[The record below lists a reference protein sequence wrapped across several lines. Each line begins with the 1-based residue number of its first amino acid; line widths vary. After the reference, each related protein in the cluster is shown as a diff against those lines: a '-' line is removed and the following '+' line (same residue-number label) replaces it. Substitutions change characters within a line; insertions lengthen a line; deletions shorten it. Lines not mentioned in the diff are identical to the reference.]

1 MEFLHDIS
9 TISLIF
15 CIYFLYKFIEIRNKS
30 NYFIDLAQRFSAS
43 VCIEEISAM
52 LISEIKKKLKAP
64 VILFNEY
71 TFTETKTITQIP
83 TRDIIENTIFPSH
96 QFLILKELLE
106 KENSI
111 YFYSK
116 NFNNIEIKKYFPK
129 FQEENFILIPI
140 YANNYKIL
148 TVEIFFDKKIPQ
160 NIDSNYLS
168 KIIEIYV
175 SNYKK
180 LDFCALK
187 QEELKKEE
195 LVNIIIDKIKNIF
208 DEETMMYTILQ
219 EVSTAFRADRCY
231 FITYYKN
238 SEHSPYIHSEYVR
251 SPYAKSIISKDLDYK
266 ELWEFFKSINM
277 TSGDYAFERIDEF
290 IEANNL
296 KNTIAE
302 DFLKRAEIKSYYPFK
317 VFEDEKKSF
326 NMVIQFTQDIEILKK
341 EDLKKIDLLIKQIK
355 IALYQAK
362 LYTKL
367 VQNSEREKLMIDLI
381 GILRSS
387 LDINNVINDFINKI
401 GYYFNATRCIVRKFN
416 EETHKFSAFEEAF
429 EYKKNFYTTE
439 TKNTSLSNDLEKFLL
454 HNEKFHDVLNI
465 NYSGEFFKDDFE
477 YKESVIRYFEVYKI
491 NSFLAAF
498 VRHNNRLLGFISMHF
513 SEERDFSKNDE
524 EFLKAIAFQVGA
536 ALYQSNLY
544 TDIIKKAEKEKLLK
558 NILNDVR
565 SIQDK
570 PLLLNYFVRKLVN
583 SSSALACIIF
593 DKSSEYVFFETQPD
607 NQNEIVNKLKKFE
620 YKSTERYNIFYNDNL
635 FLNEEIKTILLI
647 KSELNINVFFLFDI
661 KKSKQDIDFQL
672 LNSITEVMTNS
683 LKIFENN
690 EKVNSL
696 RETFLATLSHDLQ
709 VPLIA
714 ERNALEF
721 ILKKLETNTKFDFK
735 EIITNLLDSNVNLTE
750 MLKTLLE
757 IYRIEAKKIN
767 FEKTET
773 DISKI
778 LEEIEYEF
786 YEVLNKK
793 GIILEKN
800 LTVQDSIIFA
810 DSLALKNAIK
820 ILIKNAILHISYE
833 KKIKIVLY
841 KENKNLILCISVE
854 GSSLT
859 KEMEK
864 IIFERNNMSQY
875 LEREIGEGLPIYLAK
890 LLIEGQNGELFI
902 KHSTDRDLTFCIA
915 I

>member
-1 MEFLHDIS
+1 MELFYYTS
-9 TISLIF
+9 TILLIF
-15 CIYFLYKFIEIRNKS
+15 CFYFLYKVMEIRNRS
-30 NYFIDLAQRFSAS
+30 NYFIDLAQKFSVS
-43 VCIEEISAM
+43 VCIQDISLL
-52 LISEIKKKLKAP
+52 LISEIKKKLNAS

-71 TFTETKTITQIP
+71 TFSETRTIAQLP
-83 TRDIIENTIFPSH
+83 TRDIIENIVFPSH
-96 QFLILKELLE
+96 QFLILKKFLE
-106 KENSI
+106 KENST
-111 YFYSK
+111 YFCSK
-116 NFNNIEIKKYFPK
+116 NFQNEEINNYFPK
-129 FQEENFILIPI
+129 FKQENFILIPI

-148 TVEIFFDKKIPQ
+148 TVEVFFDKTF
-160 NIDSNYLS
+160 S
-168 KIIEIYV
+168 KNVDTDFLNRITEMYV
-175 SNYKK
+175 SNYIK
-180 LDFCALK
+180 LDFCSQK

-195 LVNIIIDKIKNIF
+195 LVTVVIDKIKNIF
-208 DEETMMYTILQ
+208 DEESMMHTILQ
-219 EVSTAFRADRCY
+219 EVSAAFKADRCY

-238 SEHSPYIHSEYVR
+238 SERIPHIHSEYVR

-277 TSGDYAFERIDEF
+277 TGGDYIFERVDEF

-302 DFLKRAEIKSYYPFK
+302 DFLMKAEIKSYYPFK
-317 VFEDEKKSF
+317 IFEDEKKSF
-326 NMVIQFTQDIEILKK
+326 NMVIQFTQDIGILKK

-367 VQNSEREKLMIDLI
+367 LQNSEREKLMIDLI

-416 EETHKFSAFEEAF
+416 EETNKFSAFEEAF

-439 TKNTSLSNDLEKFLL
+439 TKNTSLSDDLEKFLL

-465 NYSGEFFKDDFE
+465 NYNGEFFKDDFE
-477 YKESVIRYFEVYKI
+477 YKNSVIKYFEVYKI

-498 VRHNNRLLGFISMHF
+498 IRHNNKLLGFISMHF
-513 SEERDFSKNDE
+513 SEEKEFSKNDE

-558 NILNDVR
+558 NVLNDIR

-570 PLLLNYFVRKLVN
+570 PLLLNYFVRKLVHTKC
-583 SSSALACIIF
+583 ALACIIF
-593 DKSSEYVFFETQPD
+593 DKTSEYIFFETQPN
-607 NQNEIVNKLKKFE
+607 NQREIVDEIKKTE
-620 YKSTERYNIFYNDNL
+620 YKATEHYNIFYNTDLN
-635 FLNEEIKTILLI
+635 LNEGIKTVLFI
-647 KSELNINVFFLFDI
+647 KAELNINIVLLFDT
-661 KKSKQDIDFQL
+661 KKTKQDIDFQL
-672 LNSITEVMTNS
+672 LGSIIELLTNS

-690 EKVNSL
+690 EKVSNL

-721 ILKKLETNTKFDFK
+721 ILKKLETNAKFDFK
-735 EIITNLLDSNVNLTE
+735 EIITNLLDSNINLTE

-767 FEKTET
+767 FEKSET
-773 DISKI
+773 DIAKI

-786 YEVLNKK
+786 YELLNKK
-793 GIILEKN
+793 NIIIEKN
-800 LTVQDSIIFA
+800 ITVQDSIIFA
-810 DSLALKNAIK
+810 DKLALKNAIK
-820 ILIKNAILHISYE
+820 ILIKNAILHINYE
-833 KKIKIVLY
+833 RNIKIVLY

-854 GSSLT
+854 GSSLP

-902 KHSTDRDLTFCIA
+902 KHNSDRDLTFCIA

>member
-1 MEFLHDIS
+1 MEILYYLSI
-9 TISLIF
+9 ISLLF
-15 CIYFLYKFIEIRNKS
+15 SVYFLYGFMEIKTKS
-30 NYFIDLAQRFSAS
+30 NYFIDLTQRFSAS
-43 VCIEEISAM
+43 LCIEEISNI

-71 TFTETKTITQIP
+71 TFSETRTIVQIP
-83 TRDIIENTIFPSH
+83 ARDIAENTVFPSH

-106 KENSI
+106 NQNSTV
-111 YFYSK
+111 FYSK
-116 NFNNIEIKKYFPK
+116 SFQNEEIKAYFPK
-129 FQEENFILIPI
+129 FQEDNFILIPI

-148 TVEIFFDKKIPQ
+148 TVEVFFDKNVPN
-160 NIDSNYLS
+160 NIDSDFLS
-168 KIIEIYV
+168 KITEIYV
-175 SNYKK
+175 SNYVK
-180 LDFCALK
+180 LDFCSQK

-195 LVNIIIDKIKNIF
+195 LVTVVIDKIKNIF
-208 DEETMMYTILQ
+208 DETMMMHTILQ
-219 EVSTAFRADRCY
+219 EVAAAFKADRCY

-238 SEHSPYIHSEYVR
+238 SEKAPHIHDEYVR

-277 TSGDYAFERIDEF
+277 TSGDYMFERVDEF

-296 KNTIAE
+296 QNTIAE

-317 VFEDEKKSF
+317 IFEDEKKSF
-326 NMVIQFTQDIEILKK
+326 NLVIQFTQDIGILRT

-367 VQNSEREKLMIDLI
+367 LQNSEREKLMIDLI

-387 LDINNVINDFINKI
+387 LDIKNVINDFINKI
-401 GYYFNATRCIVRKFN
+401 GYYFNATRCIVRKFD
-416 EETHKFSAFEEAF
+416 EETNKFSAFEEAF
-429 EYKKNFYTTE
+429 EYKKNFYTSE
-439 TKNTSLSNDLEKFLL
+439 TKNTSLSDDLEKFLL

-477 YKESVIRYFEVYKI
+477 YKESVIKYFEVYKI

-498 VRHNNRLLGFISMHF
+498 IRHNNKLLGFISMHF
-513 SEERDFSKNDE
+513 SEEKEFSKKDE

-558 NILNDVR
+558 NILSDVR

-570 PLLLNYFVRKLVN
+570 PLLLNYFVRKLVHIK
-583 SSSALACIIF
+583 SALACIIF
-593 DKSSEYVFFETQPD
+593 DKTSEYVFFETQPS
-607 NQNEIVNKLKKFE
+607 NQSEIIDEIKKFKQ
-620 YKSTERYNIFYNDNL
+620 KSTEYYNVFYNDNSG
-635 FLNEEIKTILLI
+635 FSEEIKTVLFI
-647 KSELNINVFFLFDI
+647 KTEPNINIALLFDI
-661 KKSKQDIDFQL
+661 KKSKQEMDFQL
-672 LNSITEVMTNS
+672 LNSVIEVLTNS
-683 LKIFENN
+683 LKLFENN
-690 EKVNSL
+690 QKLSDL

-721 ILKKLETNTKFDFK
+721 ILKKLEANEKFNFK
-735 EIITNLLDSNVNLTE
+735 EIITNVLDSNINLTE

-757 IYRIEAKKIN
+757 IYRIEAKKIS
-767 FEKTET
+767 FEKSET
-773 DISKI
+773 DIAKI
-778 LEEIEYEF
+778 MEEIEYEF
-786 YEVLNKK
+786 YEILNKK
-793 GIILEKN
+793 GIIIEKN
-800 LTVQDSIIFA
+800 ITVQDSTIYA
-810 DSLALKNAIK
+810 DRLALKNAIK
-820 ILIKNAILHISYE
+820 ILIKNAILHINYE
-833 KKIKIVLY
+833 RNIKVVLY

-854 GSSLT
+854 GSSLP

-902 KHSTDRDLTFCIA
+902 KHNTESDLTFCIA